1 MLLIDPVLNLLFRA
15 LISMLPSLIS
25 SFMNLLVRSSSISWH
40 FSRSLKSGLSKK
52 ESLNSRAGNPIV
64 LNCSR
69 EGKRIKKR
77 RNTLIRFGRVP
88 LFFFFSRQFPFFF
101 LSPLTIYSYLSNSWN
116 AVSRKLTSGMLFPHS
131 ITRRRYFL
139 SPTRIPTNPTSCD
152 YDWLTALWR
161 PLFDWLAAYT
171 SKHSDGVSMKR

>member
-69 EGKRIKKR
+69 EGKRIKKDE
-77 RNTLIRFGRVP
+77 TLLFCLVESH
-88 LFFFFSRQFPFFF
+88 FFFFSRQFPFFF

-139 SPTRIPTNPTSCD
+139 SPTRIPTNPASCD

-171 SKHSDGVSMKR
+171 SKRSDGVSMKR